1 MPILC
6 IPMTLYS
13 TEHTI
18 ELAKRTEGK
27 EPLSLQEL
35 AAYIDKPYKT
45 IDSWIREG
53 FILATY
59 IHTGKSAH
67 HRQFTYLGTFLAELL
82 NTLENAGFGTQAIRE
97 SAKTI
102 TDILEHPYGYVAI
115 DTNRPMRR
123 LLAPGGWEELSE
135 KLKTHYEYDN
145 SSPML
150 IVDLNRIH
158 ITIADYHTDCD
169 IRRELE
175 TCIAHLDVTGNY
187 ARVPELVT
195 VITDPDEY
203 ALRGKR
209 VSKSRFR

>member
-1 MPILC
+1 
-6 IPMTLYS
+6 MTLYS
-13 TEHTI
+13 TEQTI
-18 ELAKRTEGK
+18 ELVKKTEGK

-45 IDSWIREG
+45 IDNWIREG
-53 FILATY
+53 FILASY

-67 HRQFTYLGTFLAELL
+67 HRQFTYFGTFLAELL
-82 NTLENAGFGTQAIRE
+82 SILHNAGFGTQKIRE

-102 TDILEHPYGYVAI
+102 NDILEHPYGYVAI
-115 DTNRPMRR
+115 DTNQPTRR

-158 ITIADYHTDCD
+158 VTVADYHTDCD

-175 TCIAHLDVTGNY
+175 TCIAHLDVAGNY

-195 VITDPDEY
+195 VITDPEEY
-203 ALRGKR
+203 ALRGKLPSR
-209 VSKSRFR
+209 SRFR